1 MGNAFYQT
9 TGKMKGSV
17 KDLQELT
24 EVLRGYTQGTTD
36 VFFTNLEF
44 TNDVKGEISFTADG
58 PYGKFDNLNDVDV
71 FREMA
76 KSAPMSWFE
85 AAIEGED
92 DWTQSELHCCLKDG
106 VLKTESGTYT
116 LKGQGSKDYG
126 SVEGY
131 WYEYYY
137 GENLWHYRVFFE
149 DDSSEVKKPYI
160 YVIEMSLDR
169 EADAATVRSSVDD
182 FMATVKPV
190 Q

>member
-1 MGNAFYQT
+1 MSFPY
-9 TGKMKGSV
+9 
-17 KDLQELT
+17 KDLT
-24 EVLRGYTQGTTD
+24 EGMVDFSFPLEGTNSTGIESI
-36 VFFTNLEF
+36 EF
-44 TNDVKGEISFTADG
+44 EIEEKDGDSSAESFLA
-58 PYGKFDNLNDVDV
+58 
-71 FREMA
+71 
-76 KSAPMSWFE
+76 
-85 AAIEGED
+85 ED
-92 DWTQSELHCCLKDG
+92 FPFSDMKDG

-126 SVEGY
+126 SVDGY